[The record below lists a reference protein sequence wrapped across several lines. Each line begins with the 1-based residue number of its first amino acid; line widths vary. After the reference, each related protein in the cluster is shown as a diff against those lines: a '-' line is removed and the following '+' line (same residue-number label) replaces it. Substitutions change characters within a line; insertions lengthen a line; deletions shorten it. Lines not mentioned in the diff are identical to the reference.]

1 MTPEPEHLWTIDDVA
16 AYCKVRPSVVRYWIR
31 TTDMPFIRL
40 GKQHRFDPRDIR
52 EWIEARK
59 QGNNGSRLGPL
70 KPIS

>member
-1 MTPEPEHLWTIDDVA
+1 MIQPSEQLWTIDDVA
-16 AYCKVRPSVVRYWIR
+16 EYCQVRPSVVRYWIR

-59 QGNNGSRLGPL
+59 RGGNGNRLSPL
-70 KPIS
+70 RPVA